1 MKYRPTDA
9 ELLDA
14 VAELLEGPVL
24 AAVPGGLG
32 HQVRV
37 AANLCRILQRQQE
50 VEPAALERE
59 RHSLLAVL
67 GGDPDGAPAPP
78 ARSVQPAPGIG
89 ELPAVVPRS
98 VQPAPGIGELPAV
111 AELRAE
117 LDRRLRAR
125 DPSLDRRAVWAALVA
140 TARDDLA
147 TAKPGYDAWEQG

>member
-78 ARSVQPAPGIG
+78 ARSVQPAP
-89 ELPAVVPRS
+89 R
-98 VQPAPGIGELPAV
+98 IGELPAV

>member
-89 ELPAVVPRS
+89 ELPAV
-98 VQPAPGIGELPAV
+98 